1 MSDESGNRLEAHFN
15 IENDKIVLTKNNN
28 HKRTDDLL
36 EMIALEYLFGH
47 NNNILEI
54 NFKNY
59 LQNNPVYLT
68 SEQLIKLK
76 KDGFGIASHGW
87 DHPLYNQLSLEQQID
102 NTQKSLDYMTDNQFL
117 NDSFA
122 FPFTDHLVTEQ
133 FFDLIFK
140 QNSDLKYTFGAA
152 GLKLDSYSKNIQ
164 RIPIETKNYSA
175 EEILKNEI
183 IYYQVLKMLGKN
195 TIKRS

>member
-1 MSDESGNRLEAHFN
+1 MKYEKINPQLF
-15 IENDKIVLTKNNN
+15 IENRKKFIAQMKPNSIAIFRSNYEFVKNG
-28 HKRTDDLL
+28 D
-36 EMIALEYLFGH
+36 A
-47 NNNILEI
+47 
-54 NFKNY
+54 
-59 LQNNPVYLT
+59 
-68 SEQLIKLK
+68 
-76 KDGFGIASHGW
+76 
-87 DHPLYNQLSLEQQID
+87 
-102 NTQKSLDYMTDNQFL
+102 SLD
-117 NDSFA
+117 
-122 FPFTDHLVTEQ
+122 
-133 FFDLIFK
+133 FK